1 MMKGKYLLITLIFL
15 IQSCSKQNKLFVL
28 LKSEKTGV
36 EFNNKI
42 TETDDFNILTD
53 EYIFNGGG
61 VALADFNRDGL
72 PDLFFTGNM
81 VSNELY
87 LNKGYL
93 KFENVTDSA
102 KLNSTGFWSTGA
114 AVVDI
119 NSDGWMDIYVSGAM
133 NTNNRKNRLY
143 VNQGLNKENIP
154 VFEEQAEKFGIDDN
168 GNTMGACFIDYDK
181 DGDLD
186 LYVLNNEQNETIPTN
201 YRKKIIDGSAP
212 SNDKFYKNNGD
223 GTFSD
228 ITLDAGI
235 LFEGFGLSVT
245 PVDINK
251 DQWIDLYI
259 TNDYLT
265 NDLLYVNQ
273 KNGTFKNE
281 IQDYLSHQSKF
292 SMGSDASDFNNDGYT
307 DLISLDMLGESHERR
322 KTTISKSFF
331 FQNVLNKKW
340 DYQDQ
345 HMRNMLFK
353 NNGPNLPFSE
363 IGQFSG
369 VYQTDWSWSPL
380 FADFDYDGNR
390 DLFITNGFP
399 RDITDMDFANYRL
412 SYGAYTPVSTLLDS
426 IPIVKIPNY
435 AYKNNGDLTFEDVS
449 KKWGLGIS
457 SFSNGAVFSDLDLDG
472 DIDYVVNNINDKAF
486 IFENIL
492 SQQENP
498 PNYLQIELEGDK
510 LNPDALGAKVVLR
523 LSDNSIQFQEQQISR
538 GYMSSA
544 DPVMYFGLGKLK
556 NVVSVEILWPNGL
569 LSKINN
575 PDINKRLTFSQ
586 SKALA
591 VNSLIFPFV
600 EEQKLLPYK
609 EVSSKYNINYLHNEK
624 NVQDFFKQRLLPH
637 KLSQNGPCIAVGD
650 INSDGNEDFIVG
662 SSSSF
667 SPRVFIQSDDSKFAS
682 RDLFQKEQ
690 EKKYEVESMT
700 LFDADQDGD
709 LDLYLV
715 SGGNEYDIGSK
726 WYQDRLLINDG
737 FGNFKNQE
745 NRLPKMHVN
754 GCIVRPAD
762 FDNDGDL
769 DLFVGGHNKPGA
781 YPLADNNFLLRNNN
795 GFFEDVTDTTIPS
808 LDSFG
813 ILTDALWTDINGDK
827 RNDIILVGE
836 YSPVTILLNKEKG
849 FEKLESETL
858 EDTQGL
864 WRAIEQVDIDQD
876 GDLDYILG
884 NLGKNNMLSLS
895 PETPMYISTKDVD
908 KNGSVDP
915 LIFNSQQNSKGELDI
930 YPIQFW
936 DNLTQQSPMFR
947 QEFNSYHSFSK
958 ANFEYYKEKGF
969 IDNDSILIAKHSESK
984 WIENLGEG
992 NYKLNS
998 LPDLLQLGPINDFLI
1013 FGAGN
1018 KRKVFVVGN
1027 DFGGA
1032 PFEGNTDALQGTILY
1047 LDENEDEKVV
1057 SAQDSGFN
1065 VFGDA
1070 REIKS
1075 VRLKNGKILIL
1086 VAQNQNKLL
1095 AFEEF

>member
-1 MMKGKYLLITLIFL
+1 MKGKYLLITLIFL

-28 LKSEKTGV
+28 LKSEKTGI

-61 VALADFNRDGL
+61 IVLADFNMDGL

-87 LNKGYL
+87 LNKGHL
-93 KFENVTDSA
+93 KFENVTNSA

-435 AYKNNGDLTFEDVS
+435 AYKNNGNLTFEDVS

-498 PNYLQIELEGDK
+498 PNYLQIQLEGDK
-510 LNPDALGAKVVLR
+510 LNPNALGAKVVLR

-556 NVVSVEILWPNGL
+556 DVVSVEILWPNGL

-586 SKALA
+586 SEALA
-591 VNSLIFPFV
+591 INSLIFPFV

-609 EVSSKYNINYLHNEK
+609 EVSSKYNINYFHNEK

-650 INSDGNEDFIVG
+650 INSDGNEDFIIG

-690 EKKYEVESMT
+690 DKKYEVESMT

-715 SGGNEYDIGSK
+715 SGGNEYDIGSE

-737 FGNFKNQE
+737 LGNFKNQQ
-745 NRLPKMHVN
+745 NRLPKMYVN

-795 GFFEDVTDTTIPS
+795 GFFEDVTDITIPS

-836 YSPVTILLNKEKG
+836 YSPVTILLNKVKG
-849 FEKLESETL
+849 FEKLESDTL

>member
-15 IQSCSKQNKLFVL
+15 IQSCSKQNKLFIL
-28 LKSEKTGV
+28 LKSDKTGI

-87 LNKGYL
+87 LNTGHL
-93 KFENVTDSA
+93 KFENVTNSS

-143 VNQGLNKENIP
+143 VNQGLNKDNIL
-154 VFEEQAEKFGIDDN
+154 VFEEQAEKFGIDDD

-212 SNDKFYKNNGD
+212 SNDKLYKNNGD

-228 ITLDAGI
+228 TTLDAGI

-265 NDLLYVNQ
+265 NDLLYINQ

-307 DLISLDMLGESHERR
+307 DLVSLDMLGESHERR

-435 AYKNNGDLTFEDVS
+435 AYKNNGNLTVEDVS

-472 DIDYVVNNINDKAF
+472 DLDYVVNNINDKAF

-492 SQQENP
+492 SQQENT
-498 PNYLQIELEGDK
+498 PNYLQIELKGDK

-523 LSDNSIQFQEQQISR
+523 LSDNSIQFQEQQTSR

-544 DPVMYFGLGKLK
+544 DPIMYFGLGKLK
-556 NVVSVEILWPNGL
+556 DVVSVEILWPNGL
-569 LSKINN
+569 LSKMNN
-575 PDINKRLTFSQ
+575 PKINKRLKFSQ
-586 SKALA
+586 SEALA

-609 EVSSKYNINYLHNEK
+609 EVSSKYNINYFHNEK

-662 SSSSF
+662 SSTSF
-667 SPRVFIQSDDSKFAS
+667 SPRVFIQSDDSKFIS

-715 SGGNEYDIGSK
+715 SGGNEYDIGSE
-726 WYQDRLLINDG
+726 WYQDRLLLNDG
-737 FGNFKNQE
+737 LGNFENQQ

-795 GFFEDVTDTTIPS
+795 GFFEDITDTIIPP
-808 LDSFG
+808 LESFG
-813 ILTDALWTDINGDK
+813 VLTDALWTDINGDN
-827 RNDIILVGE
+827 RNDIIFVGE

-858 EDTQGL
+858 KDTQGL
-864 WRAIEQVDIDQD
+864 WRAIEQVDIDRD

-969 IDNDSILIAKHSESK
+969 IDNDSILMAKHSESK

-1013 FGAGN
+1013 FGASN
-1018 KRKVFVVGN
+1018 ERRVFVVGN

-1047 LDENEDEKVV
+1047 LDENEGEKAV

>member
-28 LKSEKTGV
+28 LKSEKTGI

-93 KFENVTDSA
+93 KFENVTNSA

-435 AYKNNGDLTFEDVS
+435 AYRNNGNLTFEDVS

-556 NVVSVEILWPNGL
+556 DVVSVEILWPNGL

-586 SKALA
+586 SEALA

-609 EVSSKYNINYLHNEK
+609 EVSSKYNINYFHNEK

-715 SGGNEYDIGSK
+715 SGGNEYDIGSE

-737 FGNFKNQE
+737 LGNFKNQQ

-795 GFFEDVTDTTIPS
+795 GFFEDVTDITIPS

-836 YSPVTILLNKEKG
+836 YSPVTILLNKVKG
-849 FEKLESETL
+849 FEKLESDTL
-858 EDTQGL
+858 EDTEGL
-864 WRAIEQVDIDQD
+864 WRAIEQVDIDLD

-1013 FGAGN
+1013 FGSGN

-1032 PFEGNTDALQGTILY
+1032 PFEGNTDALQGTILH
-1047 LDENEDEKVV
+1047 LDENEGRKVV